1 MKLYNFLSRKK
12 ENFRPRRAKSVGFYT
27 CGPTV
32 YDFAHIGNFRAYIFE
47 DILRRTLEYVGYQV
61 KQVMNITDIDDKI
74 IRKARAHR
82 MPTAKFVK
90 PYEKAFFNDLKKLN
104 IKPAWKYPRATKHI
118 PEMIAL
124 ISKLLKKG
132 LAYEE
137 GGSIYFDISKF
148 KRYGRLSRLKPKEL
162 KPGLRTRPVFDSEVA
177 QTRGEQ
183 GRRIDADEYTK
194 QNVRDFVLWKG
205 KSASRRTGEPSWK
218 ARFGKGPALSVVEG
232 RPGWHIECS
241 AMSMKYLGKSFDI
254 HAGGVDLIFPHH
266 ENEIAQSEGATG
278 EPFVQFFMEGEHLL
292 VDGKK
297 MSKSLHNMFTLKDI
311 EKRGFD
317 PLVFRYLALTAHYR
331 SRLNFTWKALEGAK
345 NSLRR
350 IRERMVILPKRQAQK
365 KIHKAFRKEFM
376 RQMEDDLDTPGALRV
391 FWKHF
396 DVLSQDDIVCVS
408 QIFGLNLERWRSS
421 AIPAGIKKLIK
432 EREEF
437 RRKKEWQK
445 ADKIRAQIQ
454 KLGWQIEDT
463 AKGPVLKSA

>member
-47 DILRRTLEYVGYQV
+47 DILRRTLEYVGYRV

-74 IRKARAHR
+74 IRRARAHR
-82 MPTAKFVK
+82 MPTVDFVK
-90 PYEKAFFNDLKKLN
+90 PYEEAFFNDLKKLN

-118 PEMIAL
+118 SEMITL

-148 KRYGRLSRLKPKEL
+148 ERYGRLSRLKPKEL
-162 KPGLRTRPVFDSEVA
+162 KSGLR
-177 QTRGEQ
+177 
-183 GRRIDADEYTK
+183 IDVDEYTK

-205 KSASRRTGEPSWK
+205 KKPGEPSWK
-218 ARFGKGPALSVVEG
+218 ANFGKGPTLNAVEG

-254 HAGGVDLIFPHH
+254 HGGGVDLIFPHH

-278 EPFVQFFMEGEHLL
+278 KPFVRFFVEGEHLL

-311 EKRGFD
+311 ERRGFD
-317 PLVFRYLALTAHYR
+317 PLVFRYLVLNAHYR

-350 IRERMVILPKRQAQK
+350 IRERMVILGRRAQK
-365 KIHKAFRKEFM
+365 KTHKSFRKELM
-376 RQMEDDLDTPGALRV
+376 RRMEDDLDTPGALRV

-396 DVLSQDDIVCVS
+396 DALSRDDIIWAS
-408 QIFGLNLERWRSS
+408 QIFGLNLERWRVR
-421 AIPAGIKKLIK
+421 AIPAGIKKLVK
-432 EREEF
+432 KREEF
-437 RRKKEWQK
+437 RGKKEWQK
-445 ADKIRAQIQ
+445 ADKIRAQIK
-454 KLGWQIEDT
+454 KLGWQVEDT

>member
-12 ENFRPRRAKSVGFYT
+12 ENFRPRSAKSAGFYT

-47 DILRRTLEYVGYQV
+47 DILRRTLEYLGYRV

-74 IRKARAHR
+74 IRRARAAR
-82 MPTAKFVK
+82 MPTVEFVK
-90 PYEKAFFNDLKKLN
+90 PYEEAFFNDLKKLN

-118 PEMIAL
+118 SEMITL
-124 ISKLLKKG
+124 ISKLLKKD

-137 GGSIYFDISKF
+137 NGSIYFNISKF

-162 KPGLRTRPVFDSEVA
+162 KSGLR
-177 QTRGEQ
+177 
-183 GRRIDADEYTK
+183 IDVDEYTK
-194 QNVRDFVLWKG
+194 RDVRDFVLWKA
-205 KSASRRTGEPSWK
+205 KKPGEPSWK

-254 HAGGVDLIFPHH
+254 HGGGVDLIFPHH
-266 ENEIAQSEGATG
+266 ENEIAESEGATG
-278 EPFVQFFMEGEHLL
+278 KPFVRFFVEGEHLL

-317 PLVFRYLALTAHYR
+317 PLVFRYLTLTAHYR
-331 SRLNFTWKALEGAK
+331 SRLNFTWKALESAK

-350 IRERMVILPKRQAQK
+350 IRERMVILAQRPIQK
-365 KIHKAFRKEFM
+365 KIHKSFRKEFL
-376 RQMEDDLDTPGALRV
+376 RRMEDDLDTPGALRV

-396 DVLSQDDIVCVS
+396 DDLSRDDIIWVS
-408 QIFGLNLERWRSS
+408 QIFGLNLEGWKLP
-421 AIPAGIKKLIK
+421 AIPAGIKKLLK
-432 EREEF
+432 KREEL

-445 ADKIRAQIQ
+445 ADKIRAEIK
-454 KLGWQIEDT
+454 KLGWQVEDT
-463 AKGPVLKSA
+463 SKGPVLKPINT